1 MQFAIICYGIAVVLA
16 FIFIVCYSIYT
27 KKQYKKQYKKN
38 ISNQLT
44 LPIQGGCKYFK
55 IINRI

>member
-27 KKQYKKQYKKN
+27 KKTIQKN
-38 ISNQLT
+38 ISKQLT

-55 IINRI
+55 IINRN